1 MFREP
6 MDVQRTLR
14 ADGVPATVAFQGG
27 ELSDAPP
34 LPRGC
39 RAPSYRTKRTPSCSP
54 RFSAGP
60 RRVLG
65 AAQAA
70 CPVARDLPPHPRH
83 PLLPRLLQ
91 RGRWPAVRRRPPPR
105 GRRSHPGRAEVDPG
119 RPPRRPGRPAPRTGP
134 RPQRTPA
141 TLGPSKAPITS
152 RMT

>member
-1 MFREP
+1 MMPTVRRSNVEPCHSRAALGVPIRDERPPASTIPAELDMVQSYVLRGKRLLGLRRGGGMFREP

-27 ELSDAPP
+27 ELSDTPP

-91 RGRWPAVRRRPPPR
+91 RGR
-105 GRRSHPGRAEVDPG
+105 
-119 RPPRRPGRPAPRTGP
+119 
-134 RPQRTPA
+134 
-141 TLGPSKAPITS
+141 
-152 RMT
+152 